1 MLLQQQAA
9 LRLRAVVDGKS
20 VKNNSNSRER
30 IMKVPLINFMNFSQ
44 NFQIPRTRKMNMGI
58 LKSIFDQNKYDIQI
72 LQ

>member
-30 IMKVPLINFMNFSQ
+30 IKKVPLKNFMNFSQ

-58 LKSIFDQNKYDIQI
+58 LESIFDQSEYDIQI

>member
-58 LKSIFDQNKYDIQI
+58 LKSIFDQNEYDIQI